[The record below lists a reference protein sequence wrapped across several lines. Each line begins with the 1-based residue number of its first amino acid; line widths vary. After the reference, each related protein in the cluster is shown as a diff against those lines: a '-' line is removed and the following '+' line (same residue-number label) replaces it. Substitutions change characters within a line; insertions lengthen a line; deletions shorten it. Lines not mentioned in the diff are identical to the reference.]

1 MTATKQRGGTFAG
14 LILGVVVGLGIA
26 LAVAAYVNKVPVPF
40 LSGGSRLADQD
51 AKEAA
56 RNKNWNPN
64 AGLVGNDTATSGAK
78 PAAGAA
84 PDSPSTP
91 AVTGQVPPATPGAA
105 SSGDPLGDLAR
116 AKAQGT
122 ATTTASAAPTATSP
136 ATASTAAAGASASGY
151 SYFIQ
156 AGAFRAPDE
165 ADAQRAQLAML
176 GWDARVSEGQ
186 QSGRS
191 VYRVRI
197 GPFARRDDAE
207 QLKGKLDGAGI
218 ASILV
223 RVGTGTGTSANAG
236 R

>member
-1 MTATKQRGGTFAG
+1 VNMTVNKQRGGTLAG

-26 LAVAAYVNKVPVPF
+26 LVVAAYVSKGPVPF
-40 LSGGSRLADQD
+40 LSSGSRLVDQD

-64 AGLVGNDTATSGAK
+64 AGLVGEGASGSGTKPQTPAGTTANL
-78 PAAGAA
+78 P
-84 PDSPSTP
+84 TP
-91 AVTGQVPPATPGAA
+91 AVTGQTPEPGAA
-105 SSGDPLGDLAR
+105 ASNDPLGDLAR
-116 AKAQGT
+116 SRAQGS
-122 ATTTASAAPTATSP
+122 ATAAP
-136 ATASTAAAGASASGY
+136 AAAGAAAGTASGY
-151 SYFIQ
+151 NYFIQ
-156 AGAFRAPDE
+156 AGAFRAADE

-176 GWDARVSEGQ
+176 GWDARTSEGQ
-186 QSGRS
+186 QNGRS

-218 ASILV
+218 SSILV
-223 RVGTGTGTSANAG
+223 RVSTGSAASAS

>member
-1 MTATKQRGGTFAG
+1 MTAKARTQRGGTFAG

-40 LSGGSRLADQD
+40 LSSGSRLADQD

-56 RNKNWNPN
+56 RNKDWNPN
-64 AGLVGNDTATSGAK
+64 AGLVGNG
-78 PAAGAA
+78 GAA
-84 PDSPSTP
+84 KAPTASATPEPLPTP
-91 AVTGQVPPATPGAA
+91 AVSGQSAPADA
-105 SSGDPLGDLAR
+105 SASNDPLGDLAR
-116 AKAQGT
+116 AKAQGG
-122 ATTTASAAPTATSP
+122 APTTTAAAPATTAP
-136 ATASTAAAGASASGY
+136 AAGAGA
-151 SYFIQ
+151 YFIQ

-186 QSGRS
+186 QNGRS

-207 QLKGKLDGAGI
+207 QLKGKLDDAGI
-218 ASILV
+218 AAILV
-223 RVGTGTGTSANAG
+223 RVGTSTNAS

>member
-1 MTATKQRGGTFAG
+1 MTVNKQRGGTLAG
-14 LILGVVVGLGIA
+14 LILGVVIGLGIA

-40 LSGGSRLADQD
+40 LSSGSRLADQD
-51 AKEAA
+51 AKDAA

-64 AGLVGNDTATSGAK
+64 AGLVGEGAGSSGTKPQTPASTATDL
-78 PAAGAA
+78 P
-84 PDSPSTP
+84 TP
-91 AVTGQVPPATPGAA
+91 AVTGPAPAPAPGANT
-105 SSGDPLGDLAR
+105 SNDPLGDLAR
-116 AKAQGT
+116 SRAQGS
-122 ATTTASAAPTATSP
+122 TTAPP
-136 ATASTAAAGASASGY
+136 AAAGGGY
-151 SYFIQ
+151 NYFIQ
-156 AGAFRAPDE
+156 AGAFRAADE

-186 QSGRS
+186 QNGRS

-218 ASILV
+218 SSILV
-223 RVGTGTGTSANAG
+223 RVGTDAAANAS

>member
-1 MTATKQRGGTFAG
+1 MAKKRQGGGTFAG
-14 LILGVVVGLGIA
+14 LILGVVIGLGIA

-40 LSGGSRLADQD
+40 MNGGSRLADQD
-51 AKEAA
+51 AKDAE

-64 AGLVGNDTATSGAK
+64 ASLSSNGSITPAPTSAAAAAASAQPPAVAGDAGNAAAVPAPATSA
-78 PAAGAA
+78 
-84 PDSPSTP
+84 
-91 AVTGQVPPATPGAA
+91 
-105 SSGDPLGDLAR
+105 DPLGDLAR
-116 AKAQGT
+116 AKAQG
-122 ATTTASAAPTATSP
+122 ASTTTAAVAPGAAA
-136 ATASTAAAGASASGY
+136 TAAAAGSY
-151 SYFIQ
+151 NYFIQ

-176 GWDARVSEGQ
+176 GWEARVSEGQ
-186 QSGRS
+186 QSGRA

-223 RVGTGTGTSANAG
+223 RVGQ
-236 R
+236 

>member
-1 MTATKQRGGTFAG
+1 MGKAYRKAQQKDQRGGTLAG

-26 LAVAAYVNKVPVPF
+26 LVVAAYVNKVPVPF
-40 LSGGSRLADQD
+40 LSSGSRLADQD
-51 AKEAA
+51 ARDAA
-56 RNKNWNPN
+56 RNKNWDPN
-64 AGLVGNDTATSGAK
+64 AALTGGTGT
-78 PAAGAA
+78 PAAGTPPAA
-84 PDSPSTP
+84 SANSPQPP
-91 AVTGQVPPATPGAA
+91 AVAGQVEAPPAA
-105 SSGDPLGDLAR
+105 SNDPLGDLAR
-116 AKAQGT
+116 AKAQGDG
-122 ATTTASAAPTATSP
+122 AVTTAAAPTSA
-136 ATASTAAAGASASGY
+136 AAAASANAAGATGAY
-151 SYFIQ
+151 NYFIQ

-186 QSGRS
+186 QNGRA

-207 QLKGKLDGAGI
+207 QLKGKLDGADI

-223 RVGTGTGTSANAG
+223 RVGTGNTASTS

>member
-1 MTATKQRGGTFAG
+1 MTARKGQRGGTFAG
-14 LILGVVVGLGIA
+14 LILGVVIGLGVA
-26 LAVAAYVNKVPVPF
+26 LVVAAYVNKVPVPF
-40 LSGGSRLADQD
+40 LSSGSRLADQD

-64 AGLVGNDTATSGAK
+64 AGLVGNGTPTK
-78 PAAGAA
+78 PAANGT
-84 PDSPSTP
+84 PEPPPTP
-91 AVTGQVPPATPGAA
+91 AVTGQAAPAEAPAGN
-105 SSGDPLGDLAR
+105 DPLGDLAR
-116 AKAQGT
+116 TKAQGA
-122 ATTTASAAPTATSP
+122 ATTTAAAAPATP
-136 ATASTAAAGASASGY
+136 APAGAAAGAY
-151 SYFIQ
+151 NYFIQ

-186 QSGRS
+186 QNGRA

-223 RVGTGTGTSANAG
+223 RVGTGGAASAS

>member
-1 MTATKQRGGTFAG
+1 MAKKRQGGGTFAG
-14 LILGVVVGLGIA
+14 LILGVVIGLGIA

-40 LSGGSRLADQD
+40 MNGGSRLADQD
-51 AKEAA
+51 AKDAE

-64 AGLVGNDTATSGAK
+64 ASLSSNGSITPAPTSAAAAAATAASAQPPAVVGEAGSAAAVPVPATSA
-78 PAAGAA
+78 
-84 PDSPSTP
+84 
-91 AVTGQVPPATPGAA
+91 
-105 SSGDPLGDLAR
+105 DPLGDLAR
-116 AKAQGT
+116 AKAQG
-122 ATTTASAAPTATSP
+122 ASTTTAAVAPGAAA
-136 ATASTAAAGASASGY
+136 TAAAAGSY
-151 SYFIQ
+151 NYFIQ

-176 GWDARVSEGQ
+176 GWEARVSEGQ
-186 QSGRS
+186 QSGRA

-223 RVGTGTGTSANAG
+223 RVGQ
-236 R
+236 